1 MGFKEKIGLGDQG
14 TVAVREDAPKFEH
27 VVWYKDA
34 GLRKLVMYSIVLCA
48 TSAGTGYDGM
58 FFNNYQN
65 FRSWKDLF
73 DNPSGSDLG
82 LLGALYQIG
91 AVCSI
96 PMVPFIAD
104 RWGRKPCIG
113 VGFIIMAIG
122 SALQAAANSYGVFCA
137 GRVLLGFGNS
147 FSQICSPMLLTEIC
161 HPQHRARFTTVYNC
175 LWNVGALIVNWTCFG
190 TNTWGNNTWQWRFP
204 AIIQG
209 VPGLIQLCFLW
220 HMPESPR
227 FLVAKDRPDEA
238 LQILAK
244 YHANGNADHPTVQF
258 EYREI
263 HDTIKLEQAA
273 NNSTKYMDFFKT
285 KGNRYRLIMLIALGL
300 FSQWSG
306 NAVIS
311 NYSSRLYGNIGM
323 GDQAIIGLNAGST
336 SMSTI
341 VSIGFALLVD
351 RVNRR
356 FMFLLA
362 TGGMFLCLASWTL
375 ACGLYEQ
382 HEAKGADTGMIFVI
396 WLFQFFYS
404 TAWSGLLVGYAVELL
419 PYSLRAKGLMILNYA
434 IQIALL
440 LNTYLNPLAFEAW
453 EAPKDA
459 DGNDSKTGYGGT
471 TWYLYLIYTIWVAG
485 EFVFIYFM
493 FVETRG
499 PTLEELVKV
508 IDGPD
513 AQVAD
518 IDLQRVEKDLLDKDD
533 VERTPSVENVQ
544 EVGATKM

>member
-1 MGFKEKIGLGDQG
+1 MGLKEKIGLGDQG
-14 TVAVREDAPKFEH
+14 SATLQARNEAPQFEH
-27 VVWYKDA
+27 VTWYKDP
-34 GLRKLVMYSIVLCA
+34 GLRQLTVYAIVLCA
-48 TSAGTGYDGM
+48 TSAGTGYDGDT
-58 FFNNYQN
+58 FG
-65 FRSWKDLF
+65 D
-73 DNPSGSDLG
+73 PTSGDLG
-82 LLGALYQIG
+82 LIGALYQIG

-96 PMVPFIAD
+96 PMVPIIAD

-122 SALQAAANSYGVFCA
+122 SALQAAANDYGTFCA

-175 LWNVGALIVNWTCFG
+175 LWNLGALVVNWTCFG
-190 TNTWGNNTWQWRFP
+190 TNYWGYNTWQWRFP

-227 FLVAKDRPDEA
+227 FLIAKDRSEEA

-244 YHANGNADHPTVQF
+244 YHANGNTEHPTVQF
-258 EYREI
+258 EFREI
-263 HDTIKLEQAA
+263 HDTIKMEQAA
-273 NNSTKYMDFFKT
+273 QNTTKYIDFFKT
-285 KGNRYRLIMLIALGL
+285 KGNRFRLSILVALGF

-311 NYSSRLYGNIGM
+311 NYSSRLYRTLGM
-323 GDQAIIGLNAGST
+323 GDQAVIGINAGST
-336 SMSTI
+336 SMSMF

-362 TGGMFLCLASWTL
+362 TGGMFISLAGWTL
-375 ACGLYEQ
+375 ACALHEREQ
-382 HEAKGADTGMIFVI
+382 AEGADVGMIFVI
-396 WLFQFFYS
+396 WCHQFFYS
-404 TAWSGLLVGYAVELL
+404 TAWSGLLVGYAVEIL
-419 PYSLRAKGLMILNYA
+419 PYSLRAKGLMILNIS

-440 LNTYLNPLAFEAW
+440 LNTYLNPYAFDAW
-453 EAPKDA
+453 RAPDEPNG
-459 DGNDSKTGYGGT
+459 DPSRTGYGGQ
-471 TWYLYLIYTIWVAG
+471 TWILYLIYTIWVGG
-485 EFVFIYFM
+485 ELVFVYFM

-513 AQVAD
+513 ARVAD
-518 IDLQRVEKDLLDKDD
+518 IDGPMDKDLLEKDGAQDEVKRISSDK
-533 VERTPSVENVQ
+533 
-544 EVGATKM
+544 EV

>member
-1 MGFKEKIGLGDQG
+1 MGLKEKIGLGDQG
-14 TVAVREDAPKFEH
+14 DATMQAREEAPRFER
-27 VVWYKDA
+27 VSWFRDA
-34 GLRKLVMYSIVLCA
+34 GLRQLTIYAVVLCV

-65 FRSWKDLF
+65 FNSWKNKF
-73 DNPSGSDLG
+73 GNPDGSDLG

-91 AVCSI
+91 AVASI
-96 PMVPFIAD
+96 PMVPIIAD
-104 RWGRKPCIG
+104 RWGRKLCIG
-113 VGFIIMAIG
+113 IGFVIMAIG
-122 SALQAAANSYGVFCA
+122 AALQASANTYGLFCA

-147 FSQICSPMLLTEIC
+147 FSQICSPMLLTELC

-175 LWNVGALIVNWTCFG
+175 LWNLGALVVNWLCFG
-190 TNTWGNNTWQWRFP
+190 TNEWGTDSNTWQWRLP

-209 VPGLIQLCFLW
+209 VPGLIQLLFLW

-227 FLVAKDRPDEA
+227 FLVAKDRPEEA
-238 LQILAK
+238 LKILAK
-244 YHANGNADHPTVQF
+244 YHANGDEQNATVQF

-263 HDTIKLEQAA
+263 HDTIKMEQAA
-273 NNSTKYMDFFKT
+273 KNSTKYSDFFKT
-285 KGNRYRLIMLIALGL
+285 KGNRYRLTILIFLGL
-300 FSQWSG
+300 ASQWSG
-306 NAVIS
+306 NAIIS
-311 NYSSRLYGNIGM
+311 NYSSRLYGNVGM
-323 GDQAIIGLNAGST
+323 DSRSVLGLNAGST
-336 SMSTI
+336 SMSML

-362 TGGMFLCLASWTL
+362 TGGMFMCLASWTL
-375 ACGLYEQ
+375 ACGLHEQ
-382 HEAKGADTGMIFVI
+382 HEAKGANIGMIFVI

-404 TAWSGLLVGYAVELL
+404 TAWSGLLINYAIEIL
-419 PYSLRAKGLMILNYA
+419 PYSLRAKGLMILNIS

-453 EAPKDA
+453 QAPKDA
-459 DGNDSKTGYGGT
+459 DGNESETGYGGT
-471 TWYLYLIYTIWVAG
+471 TWYLYLIYTIWVGG
-485 EFVFIYFM
+485 ELAFVYFM

-513 AQVAD
+513 AQVAE
-518 IDLQRVEKDLLDKDD
+518 IDLAQPEKELMKDETIERVSS
-533 VERTPSVENVQ
+533 R
-544 EVGATKM
+544 EV